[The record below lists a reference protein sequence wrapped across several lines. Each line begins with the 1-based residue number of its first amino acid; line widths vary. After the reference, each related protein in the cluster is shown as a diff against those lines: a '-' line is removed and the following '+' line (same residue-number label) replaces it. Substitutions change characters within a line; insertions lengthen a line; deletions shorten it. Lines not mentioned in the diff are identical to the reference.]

1 MPALIP
7 GYMVTA
13 VLIIVLVVLAIG
25 TVYILV
31 SRTLKDLHVV
41 AEVLRGANE
50 RLTLVGV
57 KANGVLY
64 YAVRNTGAKTVSVTL
79 YGYSGGGLFGLASTE
94 LSPGEV
100 YYGYTYSTVD
110 TIVAVTSDGVITG
123 APVINL
129 DSMTDSVGF
138 TVYTLP
144 FAILSTESP
153 FRYPDDSYS
162 YYVSTALY
170 GYVYGFVVADRVHG
184 NESVIAVFGPYR
196 VASFYEN
203 HEASFSAEDE
213 ETSGDMS
220 LGARF
225 NYTMYYTTDSPVRK
239 AYYIGLSFTLDAPD
253 TDTNK
258 GVRLLACIGFYWRTM
273 SNGLYGIGVSG
284 FGAYTDLERGQSSW
298 IGAAFFPYAV
308 KGEGDIYSLIAEF
321 KDMFDPEDETVTV
334 PPHAVLPPGGGTVSL
349 GLAYC
354 VRLEDE
360 HGGTITVPENSATTI
375 TLSDTSMRIGLYI
388 KYPDKGNVFGDN
400 SDIDTSGTGVYLFI
414 DPAFLVVSILK
425 TA

>member
-13 VLIIVLVVLAIG
+13 VLILVLIVLSVG

-31 SRTLKDLHVV
+31 SRTVKDLHVV
-41 AEVLRGANE
+41 AEILRGANE
-50 RLTLVGV
+50 RLTVVGV

-64 YAVRNTGAKTVSVTL
+64 YAIRNTGAKTVDVTL
-79 YGYSGGGLFGLASTE
+79 YGYSGAGLYGLASTE
-94 LSPGEV
+94 LAPGDA
-100 YYGYTYSTVD
+100 YYGYTYSSAD

-144 FAILSTESP
+144 FAALSTESP
-153 FRYPDDSYS
+153 FRYPDKSYS
-162 YYVSTALY
+162 YYVTTVLY

-184 NESVIAVFGPYR
+184 NESVMAVFGPYR
-196 VASFYEN
+196 VADFYEN
-203 HEASFSAEDE
+203 HEPSFSAEDT
-213 ETSGDMS
+213 ETSGNME
-220 LGARF
+220 LTARF
-225 NYTMYYTTDSPVRK
+225 NYTMYYSQDSPVRK
-239 AYYIGLSFTLDAPD
+239 AYYIGLSFTLSAPD
-253 TDTNK
+253 TDTEK
-258 GVRLLACIGFYWRTM
+258 GVRLLACTGFYWRTM
-273 SNGLYGIGVSG
+273 NNGLYGIGVSG
-284 FGAYTDLERGQSSW
+284 FGSYTDLRRGQSSW
-298 IGAAFFPYAV
+298 IGAAFFPYAIL
-308 KGEGDIYSLIAEF
+308 GEGDIYSLMAEF
-321 KDMFDPEDETVTV
+321 KDMFDPETGTVDV
-334 PPHAVLPPGGGTVSL
+334 PPHAVLAPEGGTVSL

-375 TLSDTSMRIGLYI
+375 TLSDTSMRVGLFI
-388 KYPDKGNVFGDN
+388 RYPDTGNVFEDN
-400 SDIDTSGTGVYLFI
+400 ANIDTSQARVYLFV